1 MKSSLV
7 PLLLGLAFIAGA
19 IATNSQQRTLQLNDV
34 RDIDGLR
41 AELDSAGSALARARK
56 SGEPDSARL
65 AVSVAERTNNLQR
78 REFHV
83 PSRQEAIDR
92 WWTLTGPGTVFS
104 TVGALFI
111 VIAALTRRRARARRA
126 DHSG

>member
-41 AELDSAGSALARARK
+41 AELDSAGSALARARVVNQTPR
-56 SGEPDSARL
+56 GW
-65 AVSVAERTNNLQR
+65 Q
-78 REFHV
+78 
-83 PSRQEAIDR
+83 
-92 WWTLTGPGTVFS
+92 
-104 TVGALFI
+104 
-111 VIAALTRRRARARRA
+111 
-126 DHSG
+126 